1 MSYYVF
7 LGVIPLPVT
16 PSKISITTPSKNQTV
31 TLINDGEINI
41 LKTPGLR
48 EISFDFLLPQNK
60 YPFTNEFALAKEGT
74 ASVYIP
80 LLNTLN
86 GNGGIGT
93 GISKVNN
100 MLNLDKVN
108 DILNIKPP
116 FQFIVTRMSPSG
128 GIRFFT
134 NIKCQIESLTYD
146 EDAEAHGLDV
156 MCSIT
161 LKEYKD
167 YGATSSLFDTIQEVA
182 SLGVGAATTVFA
194 ATSSKRSTTSK
205 STPTKYTVK
214 EGDTLWN
221 ICKQQLGDG
230 QKYKEVAKL
239 NNLENPDLI
248 KVGQVLRLK

>member
-16 PSKISITTPSKNQTV
+16 PAKINITTPSKNQTV

-48 EISFDFLLPQNK
+48 EISFDFLLPQAK
-60 YPFTNEFALAKEGT
+60 YPFTNEFALAKDYT

-86 GNGGIGT
+86 GVDLST
-93 GISKVNN
+93 GVSKIDS
-100 MLNLDKVN
+100 MLSGVN
-108 DILNIKPP
+108 DILTQKPP

-128 GIRFFT
+128 KILYYT
-134 NIKCQIESLTYD
+134 NIKCQIEDLTYD

-156 MCSIT
+156 MCSIK

-167 YGATSSLFDTIQEVA
+167 YGTSQSLFDAVMEVA

-194 ATSSKRSTTSK
+194 STSTERSTSSK

-230 QKYKEVAKL
+230 QKYKEIAKL

-248 KVGQVLRLK
+248 KNFDKKF

>member
-7 LGVIPLPVT
+7 LGVIPLPIT
-16 PSKISITTPSKNQTV
+16 PAKISITTPSKNQTV

-60 YPFTNEFALAKEGT
+60 YPFMNEFALAKENT

-86 GNGGIGT
+86 GNGGVGT
-93 GISKVNN
+93 GIDKVNN
-100 MLNLDKVN
+100 ALKLDKVN

-134 NIKCQIESLTYD
+134 NIKCQIESLEYD
-146 EDAEAHGLDV
+146 EDAEAH
-156 MCSIT
+156 
-161 LKEYKD
+161 
-167 YGATSSLFDTIQEVA
+167 AH
-182 SLGVGAATTVFA
+182 
-194 ATSSKRSTTSK
+194 RRR
-205 STPTKYTVK
+205 
-214 EGDTLWN
+214 GDPCW
-221 ICKQQLGDG
+221 
-230 QKYKEVAKL
+230 
-239 NNLENPDLI
+239 
-248 KVGQVLRLK
+248 